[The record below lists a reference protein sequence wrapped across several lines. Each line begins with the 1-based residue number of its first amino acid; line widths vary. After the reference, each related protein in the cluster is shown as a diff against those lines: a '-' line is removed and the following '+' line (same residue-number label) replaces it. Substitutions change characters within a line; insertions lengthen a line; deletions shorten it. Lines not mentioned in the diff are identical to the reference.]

1 MRADPEVAAFRFG
14 YGLPLPE
21 AAPADPEAMLAA
33 LTGPDAMAVRWPVA
47 GMAEALPLM
56 RAERETRR
64 QAKRESGAKAAHKA
78 ARAALEA
85 AQEAALRATIARALD
100 SPDGFRERLVAF
112 WADHFTAAARSPQDA
127 LLPYALVEEA
137 IRPNLN
143 QPFATMLTA
152 AEFHPAM
159 LVYLDQVRSVGPGS
173 RGGLAQGSGLN
184 ENLAREVIE
193 LHTLGA
199 GAAYAQGDVR
209 QMAELLTGLA
219 YNLKRGMYFDQNRAE
234 PGAEAVLGR
243 SYDGE
248 GLAPIRAVLADLAR
262 HPDTARHLARKLAV
276 HFVSDTPEPGLVA
289 ALEAEWRQ
297 SGGDLARV
305 HGALLRHPGAWAG
318 GAAKARQP
326 FEFVVA
332 GMRSLGLS
340 GSDVAAMPGKLFSR
354 HVGAALAG
362 MGQPWKAPRG
372 PDGWPE
378 AAEAWITPQGL
389 AARITW
395 AMQAPVRLVAALP
408 DPVALAGRALG
419 GRAEAALLQAA
430 AQAEDRREGVGLVL
444 ASPAFNRR

>member
-1 MRADPEVAAFRFG
+1 MGMDPEVAAFRFG
-14 YGLPLPE
+14 YGLPLP
-21 AAPADPEAMLAA
+21 ALAPVDPEAMLAA
-33 LTGPDAMAVRWPVA
+33 LAGPDVMAARWPVT
-47 GMAEALPLM
+47 GMAGALPLM
-56 RAERETRR
+56 RAERDARR
-64 QAKRESGAKAAHKA
+64 QARQGSGETAPYKA
-78 ARAALEA
+78 ARAALGA

-112 WADHFTAAARSPQDA
+112 WADHFTAVARSAQDA

-143 QPFATMLTA
+143 KPFAAMLTA

-159 LVYLDQVRSVGPGS
+159 LVYLDQARSVGPGS
-173 RGGLAQGSGLN
+173 RGGLAQGAGLN

-209 QMAELLTGLA
+209 QMAELLTGLG
-219 YNLKRGMYFDQNRAE
+219 YNLKRGMFFDPSRAE

-243 SYDGE
+243 SYAGE

-276 HFVSDTPEPGLVA
+276 HFVSDPPEAGLVA

-297 SGGDLARV
+297 SGGDLGRV

-318 GAAKARQP
+318 RAAKARQP

-332 GMRSLGLS
+332 GMRALGLA
-340 GSDVAAMPGKLFSR
+340 GRDVAALPGKVLGR

-362 MGQPWKAPRG
+362 MGQPWQAPRG

-378 AAEAWITPQGL
+378 APEAWITPQGL
-389 AARITW
+389 AARISW

-419 GRAEAALLQAA
+419 GRADAALLRAV